1 VFQYVNSSRAV
12 APASR
17 VSVGPVSF
25 TPPNGSC
32 TSPDRRGVH
41 VGNARLQLLHP
52 AECPSQVV
60 RVDRRAEAVF
70 DGIRNRDRVIEILRL
85 QDAEDGPENLLQ
97 GKALT
102 TVDGED
108 RRGDEEPLVV
118 GASGEFLPACDEG
131 VPLLP

>member
-1 VFQYVNSSRAV
+1 
-12 APASR
+12 
-17 VSVGPVSF
+17 
-25 TPPNGSC
+25 
-32 TSPDRRGVH
+32 
-41 VGNARLQLLHP
+41 
-52 AECPSQVV
+52 PSQVV

-97 GKALT
+97 GKALM

-118 GASGEFLPACDEG
+118 GASSELLPACDEG
-131 VPLLP
+131 VPLLPADLDVLEDFFLLVRRGHRTHVRLLV